1 MNKSR
6 ARWLVFLPAALIA
19 FFASTANADTAQG
32 LTVTGFEWSGDEPL
46 RDAGLYPQC
55 GYSTYPNI
63 DQSWDGVPFEQC
75 SGDYFMLRYEGW
87 LTIPAGVSSVRFAIA
102 SDDGSAVNVSGVE
115 FGRWTDQGCSYWYSE
130 MVALPS
136 GVALPIEAWFYER
149 GGATC
154 FSLWWQ
160 LGGLDQNWEV
170 VPASA
175 FTQSV
180 PVATSTIAP
189 EPTQTLPEPTSTTE
203 AAVGVPEM
211 TTTTQ
216 AFLTPSTTE
225 VLEWPTTTFPDRP
238 TATDAGLVPSADT
251 NVPTSTI
258 EPTTTLEPVTTV
270 AASLPPIEKV
280 DLFDGS
286 HDDVIPAG
294 STISIGQRRTVVA
307 VSAVFFIAMP
317 PVTPSSRSRSE
328 RLHRR

>member
-19 FFASTANADTAQG
+19 FFASTANADTVEG

-46 RDAGLYPQC
+46 RDAGLYSQC

-75 SGDYFMLRYEGW
+75 GGDYFMLRYEGW
-87 LTIPAGVSSVRFAIA
+87 ITIPAGVSSVRFAIA
-102 SDDGSAVNVSGVE
+102 SDDGSAVSIGGVE
-115 FGRWTDQGCSYWYSE
+115 FGAWVDQGCSYWYSDTLGL
-130 MVALPS
+130 AS
-136 GVALPIEAWFYER
+136 GVPLPIEAWFYER

-160 LGGLDQNWEV
+160 LGGLDQDWTV

-180 PVATSTIAP
+180 SVATSTIAP
-189 EPTQTLPEPTSTTE
+189 LPPETLPAATSTTV
-203 AAVGVPEM
+203 AVSVPSEM

-216 AFLTPSTTE
+216 ALPASTTTE

-238 TATDAGLVPSADT
+238 TATDVGLVPPADT
-251 NVPTSTI
+251 NVPTSTT
-258 EPTTTLEPVTTV
+258 EPTTTTLEQPPVET
-270 AASLPPIEKV
+270 LPPPAQV

-286 HDDVIPAG
+286 HEDVIPAG
-294 STISIGQRRTVVA
+294 STISIAQRRTVVA

-317 PVTPSSRSRSE
+317 PVTSSSRSRSE
-328 RLHRR
+328 KLHRR